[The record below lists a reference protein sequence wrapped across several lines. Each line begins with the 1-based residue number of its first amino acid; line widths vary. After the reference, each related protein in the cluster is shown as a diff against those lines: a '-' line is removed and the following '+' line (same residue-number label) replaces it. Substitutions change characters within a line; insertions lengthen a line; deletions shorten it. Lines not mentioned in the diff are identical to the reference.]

1 MKIKVERN
9 AEIIGHLCQS
19 RMLQQGCCRKNER
32 TKIMNY
38 FNKLRAMLSDIENNP
53 NIFGDIVGAFCIFGM
68 LFIGLFFVGVL
79 Q

>member
-1 MKIKVERN
+1 MKIKVEKN
-9 AEIIGHLCQS
+9 AEIIGHPCQS
-19 RMLQQGCCRKNER
+19 RMRQQGYSRIK
-32 TKIMNY
+32 
-38 FNKLRAMLSDIENNP
+38 NNP